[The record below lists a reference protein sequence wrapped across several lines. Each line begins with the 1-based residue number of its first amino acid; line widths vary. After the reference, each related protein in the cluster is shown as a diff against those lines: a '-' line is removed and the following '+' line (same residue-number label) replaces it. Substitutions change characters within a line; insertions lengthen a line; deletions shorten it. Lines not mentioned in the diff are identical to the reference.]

1 MVIDRVFG
9 IEEGAVT
16 TIHAVTASQR
26 PVDVGDRFHRSC
38 LDNIIPSS
46 TGAAHAVCKVL
57 PQLAN
62 RLTCSAFRVPVSDV
76 SVLDFGMR
84 LRNSCSKEALGAAIK
99 SAALGPLTGI
109 IDVSTDNPVSSDF
122 KGDQRSC
129 IVDLNACTM
138 LHDRFLKVVAWYDN
152 EAGYAARILDL
163 CTYVN
168 EIDKNTES
176 MKMLAAP
183 TPKAQAS
190 PLPNA

>member
-1 MVIDRVFG
+1 
-9 IEEGAVT
+9 
-16 TIHAVTASQR
+16 
-26 PVDVGDRFHRSC
+26 
-38 LDNIIPSS
+38 
-46 TGAAHAVCKVL
+46 
-57 PQLAN
+57 
-62 RLTCSAFRVPVSDV
+62 
-76 SVLDFGMR
+76 
-84 LRNSCSKEALGAAIK
+84 
-99 SAALGPLTGI
+99 
-109 IDVSTDNPVSSDF
+109 
-122 KGDQRSC
+122 
-129 IVDLNACTM
+129 M